1 MPEGRRGFAYG
12 VLAYAIWGA
21 FPLYWPL
28 LEPAGA
34 LEILAHR
41 IVWSAVVVTLV
52 VAAGGRLGELRRL
65 PRPALL
71 RLTAAAVFIAVNWGT
86 YIYGVNTHHV
96 VETSLGYFIN
106 PLLTVALG
114 VLVLRERLRRIQW
127 AALGLG
133 LVAVVVITVDY
144 GHPPWIALVL
154 ALSFGTYGLLKK
166 QVGVPAAQGLV
177 VEAGTLTLPALVLI
191 AVLEASGS
199 GTWTGH
205 GPDHQAWLALSGVV
219 TAVPLLF
226 FAGAASRLP
235 LSTLG
240 LLQYLTPSLQLAI
253 GVFVQHEPMPA
264 SRLAGFVLVWAAL
277 AVLTVDGWRHRPR
290 PRAGQATCEPD
301 PPASVVSID
310 QASRS
315 PGCSGSSVASGA
327 VTQR

>member
-1 MPEGRRGFAYG
+1 VLEERRGFAYG
-12 VLAYAIWGA
+12 VLAYAIWGL

-52 VAAGGRLGELRRL
+52 VAVAGSLADVRRL
-65 PRPALL
+65 PRLALA
-71 RLTAAAVFIAVNWGT
+71 RLALAAFFIAVNWGV
-86 YIYGVNTHHV
+86 YIYGVNSHHV

-114 VLVLRERLRRIQW
+114 VLVLRERLRRVQW
-127 AALGLG
+127 VALALGL
-133 LVAVVVITVDY
+133 LAVIVITVDY
-144 GHPPWIALVL
+144 GRPPWIALVL
-154 ALSFGTYGLLKK
+154 ACSFGTYGLIKK

-177 VEAGTLTLPALVLI
+177 VESGTLALPAIILI
-191 AVLEASGS
+191 AALQANGS

-205 GPDHQAWLALSGVV
+205 GPDHQAWLALAGVV

-240 LLQYLTPSLQLAI
+240 VLQYLTPTLQLLI
-253 GVFVQHEPMPA
+253 GVYVQHEPMPA
-264 SRLAGFVLVWAAL
+264 SRLVGFVLVWVAL
-277 AVLTVDGWRHRPR
+277 IMLTTDGWRHRTRPLADPRTTPR
-290 PRAGQATCEPD
+290 P
-301 PPASVVSID
+301 
-310 QASRS
+310 
-315 PGCSGSSVASGA
+315 
-327 VTQR
+327 VTADVG